1 MHCIGSLPQ
10 VRPPKVKGSRP
21 TQVFSEGVKQMKQTI
36 TGYDFN
42 YKISDSGCVLKDNNE
57 IPQSNNGLGYM
68 FVRLMQN
75 GKRKNKY
82 VHRLVYETFVGK
94 IPKGFEINHINH
106 NKSDNRLCNLELV
119 SHSENVRKAFIKHG
133 YFGFLKKHIK

>member
-1 MHCIGSLPQ
+1 
-10 VRPPKVKGSRP
+10 
-21 TQVFSEGVKQMKQTI
+21 MKKTI